1 MMMPRWRR
9 LQWQQEALSEEGLK
23 CAAKSTFQLP
33 CMDSTDEKPQDPAIQ
48 QLMAGEASRATVEG
62 QFGGPFKKGCTERT
76 QRRSS

>member
-9 LQWQQEALSEEGLK
+9 LQWQQEALSEEFSNALQK
-23 CAAKSTFQLP
+23 ALSNCPAWIQP
-33 CMDSTDEKPQDPAIQ
+33 IQPQDPAIQ